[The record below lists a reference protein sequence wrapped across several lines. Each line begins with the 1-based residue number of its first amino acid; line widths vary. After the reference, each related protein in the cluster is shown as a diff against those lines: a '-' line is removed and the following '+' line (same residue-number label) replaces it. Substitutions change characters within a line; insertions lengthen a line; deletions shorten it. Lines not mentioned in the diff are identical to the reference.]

1 MKYLVRITPIA
12 LDDAEE
18 FYLWISQD
26 SPVNGAMDYL
36 QLQIGYQW
44 KEIKNLL
51 TANCHQTWNKN
62 PTPNPLIAYGEGAG
76 MYLIWLEI
84 AVNERIKSFKLT

>member
-26 SPVNGAMDYL
+26 SPVNGAIDYL
-36 QLQIGYQW
+36 QLQIGYQ
-44 KEIKNLL
+44 
-51 TANCHQTWNKN
+51 
-62 PTPNPLIAYGEGAG
+62 
-76 MYLIWLEI
+76 
-84 AVNERIKSFKLT
+84 